1 MKLKRS
7 ELSCQKETEP
17 GMACTTPGPRVRI
30 KTMKSIRRKSIF
42 AATLASAVALSASLL
57 AQEMPSAHAIAPK
70 PTPEP
75 EKSAPKDD
83 PWRFDFALIGWGP
96 AVSGDVTVRGHKA
109 DVDLGLDDLL
119 DHLKGI
125 AMLGFEVRKEKFGFY
140 AQPNWIKEEAHAN
153 AGPLNGSFEQQL
165 WIVDSA
171 GFYQLYK
178 WCEEKPKTL
187 DLLLGVRYWNI
198 NNELTVRGSGGVIN
212 FNGSDSTYLVDP
224 IVGLRAKIYFTRK
237 FNLNLQGD
245 VGGFGVSDNSSDLS
259 WQGLGTLG
267 YDFTRHFSLDLG
279 YRALSV
285 DKDAGSGSKSKG
297 ANLTLHGFLL
307 ALDFHW

>member
-1 MKLKRS
+1 
-7 ELSCQKETEP
+7 
-17 GMACTTPGPRVRI
+17 
-30 KTMKSIRRKSIF
+30 MKSISKKGIF
-42 AATLASAVALSASLL
+42 AATLAGAMALSASLL
-57 AQEMPSAHAIAPK
+57 AQEAPSAQAGAPE

-83 PWRFDFALIGWGP
+83 PWRLDFAVIGWGP
-96 AVSGDVTVRGHKA
+96 AVTGDVTVRGHKA
-109 DVDLGLDDLL
+109 NVDVGLDELL

-140 AQPNWIKEEAHAN
+140 AQPNWIKEEAHAT
-153 AGPLNGSFEQQL
+153 AGPLKGSLEQQL
-165 WIVDSA
+165 WIVDAA
-171 GFYQLYK
+171 GFYQLFRS
-178 WCEEKPKTL
+178 CDEKPKTL
-187 DLLLGVRYWNI
+187 DFIAGVRYWNI
-198 NNELTVRGSGGVIN
+198 DNELTVNGSGGVVN
-212 FNGSDSTYLVDP
+212 FNGSDSTYLIDP
-224 IVGLRAKIYFTRK
+224 IVGLRAKIYFTQK

-267 YDFTRHFSLDLG
+267 YDFTRHFSVDLG

-285 DKDAGSGSKSKG
+285 DKDAGSGSNAKG
-297 ANLTLHGFLL
+297 ANLILHGFLL